1 MWTFYQISKHL
12 QVMVDRLLEDGNVKH
27 YSEALLAANL
37 IQMKFREDKALWA
50 ATQCKTIEEAIDI
63 LQQECE
69 LCMETFPMN
78 RIVFMLKCDH
88 SCCED
93 CVKNYFTIQ
102 VICFNI
108 ADHLL
113 LYANINFLLL

>member
-1 MWTFYQISKHL
+1 
-12 QVMVDRLLEDGNVKH
+12 MVDRLLEDGNVQS
-27 YSEALLAANL
+27 YSEAMLAANL
-37 IQMKFREDKALWA
+37 IKMNFRDDKALWA
-50 ATQCKTIEEAIDI
+50 ATQCKTIEEALDI

-93 CVKNYFTIQ
+93 CAKNYFTIQ
-102 VICFNI
+102 VIRLNMT
-108 ADHLL
+108 DLL
-113 LYANINFLLL
+113 LASFSY